1 MFSYIIR
8 NAHAIHHSSRNPRC
22 STIERS
28 SWYQT
33 LLPFKKNAPNCP
45 IVPFHSAEL
54 DFERDVQSTGK
65 EAGEMEEP
73 ENRRSPF
80 AHGDN
85 FHERPRT
92 AARPRNA
99 PARTRSS
106 RAFARPAF
114 LEQTPVMGFCKLEQV
129 IPLTATGSGC
139 VCGRGPRVFVC
150 PALYS

>member
-1 MFSYIIR
+1 
-8 NAHAIHHSSRNPRC
+8 
-22 STIERS
+22 
-28 SWYQT
+28 
-33 LLPFKKNAPNCP
+33 
-45 IVPFHSAEL
+45 
-54 DFERDVQSTGK
+54 
-65 EAGEMEEP
+65 MEEP

-150 PALYS
+150 PALYSQPRNFSGRAEAHDPADHVLGTSRELRAAATPNTVQHSPPLQSLSFIARTFYGAAGEKHR